1 MSEPDG
7 SKYLASKDDTE
18 DSSSDSSKSGSNKY
32 LLTGEISDRIA
43 EEVGMTRFSSDRYN
57 SDTRANYTWEERRK
71 IYEYITGE
79 EGREYS
85 RIELNYLIMRELDA
99 TLQASYDYEFVRDD
113 LKLILEYVENNEP
126 AEKVDSTEE
135 GIE

>member
-7 SKYLASKDDTE
+7 SKYLASKGNSNDSG
-18 DSSSDSSKSGSNKY
+18 SSSFKSGSKKY
-32 LLTGEISDRIA
+32 LLTGEISDIIA
-43 EEVGMTRFSSDRYN
+43 GEVGMTRFSSDRYN

-85 RIELNYLIMRELDA
+85 RIELNHLIMRELDA

-126 AEKVDSTEE
+126 AEKIEPTEE
-135 GIE
+135 D